1 MNLLFNRVAKIS
13 ALALIVSLPMAAPM
27 GYNTRTDMLHTVNHK
42 EEIDSLLNKKY
53 TGDAAPG
60 GSQIHQV
67 KEVVSSETDLKLSR
81 RALGLTAKNGYMINT
96 KLNNVVTNIL
106 EASEIVER
114 ESMISNDE
122 K

>member
-81 RALGLTAKNGYMINT
+81 RALGLTAKNGTYGGIGFSFCLIDKKSFIT
-96 KLNNVVTNIL
+96 LVSL
-106 EASEIVER
+106 
-114 ESMISNDE
+114 
-122 K
+122 